1 MKILLVDDSA
11 FSRKIAAQLFRE
23 NYPEAEIFLANDGAM
38 GYESFVQIQP
48 DILVS
53 DLLMP
58 NMSGQELVEKIRETD
73 KDILIFLLTADVQ
86 QATKEEVAVF
96 NIASFINKPL
106 NQEKMEIVKNLTG
119 ERFA

>member
-11 FSRKIAAQLFRE
+11 FSRKIAAQLFHE

-58 NMSGQELVEKIRETD
+58 NMSGQELVEKIREID